1 MEYMDRA
8 FQGSMSSSMAT
19 LALSESH
26 APRYRVLQYGHT
38 VPFVY
43 AAKAS
48 SIRAWAPCYR
58 ASFYPRVCSLRE
70 ERMFRSHDHG
80 KLMSDEAECVQSI
93 VVSLLYY
100 TSSIARFRGEL
111 HSAACGTH
119 QVRGLASLGERLS
132 SGALVC
138 RCSGP
143 PSPQHGNV
151 PSGLYIVSEAIAK
164 HSTCNTRR
172 V

>member
-80 KLMSDEAECVQSI
+80 KLMSDEAECVQSF

-100 TSSIARFRGEL
+100 TSSIAIQRR
-111 HSAACGTH
+111 
-119 QVRGLASLGERLS
+119 ASLRGVRYA
-132 SGALVC
+132 SGK
-138 RCSGP
+138 RTRIFGRT
-143 PSPQHGNV
+143 PQQWRAGV
-151 PSGLYIVSEAIAK
+151 PL
-164 HSTCNTRR
+164 
-172 V
+172 